1 MKDSTTM
8 DIQFYRDT
16 VWSLFE
22 KKVSERISN
31 GAPEH
36 ARIIFLAMLHFAK
49 SQVKI
54 FCENLNPEVFDSPE
68 LVAELKNAI
77 KRNVVVSVFTQ
88 KEPSDIE
95 FTKILKSAQN
105 SSRVRHVSNN
115 FLREQDVNFAVMD
128 SSAFRYEPNKREV
141 KAFASANE
149 PETCASLLGNFDLIE
164 ASV

>member
-1 MKDSTTM
+1 MKDYSTT

-22 KKVSERISN
+22 NKVPTRISN

-54 FCENLNPEVFDSPE
+54 FCENLNPEVFNSPE

-88 KEPSDIE
+88 KKPSEIE
-95 FTKILKSAQN
+95 FTNVIKAAEN
-105 SSRVRHVSNN
+105 SSDVKQVSNK
-115 FLREQDVNFAVMD
+115 FLCEQKVNFAVMD
-128 SSAFRYEPNKREV
+128 SSAFRYEPNKGEV

-149 PETCASLLGNFDLIE
+149 PTACNVLLQNFALIE
-164 ASV
+164 KL

>member
-1 MKDSTTM
+1 MKDYSTT

-22 KKVSERISN
+22 NKVPARISN

-49 SQVKI
+49 AQVKI

-77 KRNVVVSVFTQ
+77 ERGVVVSVFTQ
-88 KEPSDIE
+88 KKPSDIE
-95 FTKILKSAQN
+95 FTTVLETAKN
-105 SSRVRHVSNN
+105 SSEVKQVKND
-115 FLREQDVNFAVMD
+115 FLRKQEVNFAVMD
-128 SSAFRYEPNKREV
+128 SSAFRYEPNKGEV
-141 KAFASANE
+141 KALASANE
-149 PETCASLLGNFDLIE
+149 PAACKIILQNFALME
-164 ASV
+164 SHA